1 MRLTVDE
8 QEYQLINSLL
18 VDNLDNEE
26 VYKLKEKLNLQYI
39 ESTNI
44 SQKKRDATK
53 NATKARTETSRIKI
67 ENTINL
73 ARLENKKLTIYS
85 LAKLSGV
92 SYNTAKKYKHLLE
105 L

>member
-8 QEYQLINSLL
+8 MEYQLINSLL
-18 VDNLDNEE
+18 VDNLENENIK
-26 VYKLKEKLNLQYI
+26 KLKEKLNLQYI
-39 ESTNI
+39 ESNNI

-73 ARLENKKLTIYS
+73 ARLENKKLTTYS

-105 L
+105 I